1 MPMVRGLEAAAQGLV
16 AQLPMIFG
24 KSFINNG
31 LSGFFKEYSAGQE
44 SANLAASHPVA
55 LSACFVEDSR
65 ISHE

>member
-1 MPMVRGLEAAAQGLV
+1 
-16 AQLPMIFG
+16 MIFG

-44 SANLAASHPVA
+44 SANLAASHPAA